1 MPDPSPYVHTDAH
14 GVMRVGRTR
23 VMLDGIIAA
32 WEQGDSP
39 ESIRSQYPA
48 LTLEEVYGAVAWCLA
63 HPDEVDAYRKR
74 QQAIWAQARAGAEA
88 NLPPVVR
95 RLREERAARARG
107 A

>member
-1 MPDPSPYVHTDAH
+1 MPDESSYVRTDEH

-23 VMLDGIIAA
+23 VMLDGVIAA
-32 WEQGDSP
+32 WEQGHSP

-48 LTLEEVYGAVAWCLA
+48 LSLEEVYGAVAWCLA
-63 HPDEVDAYRKR
+63 HPAEVDEYRRR
-74 QQAIWAQARAGAEA
+74 QQAVWDKARAEAEV

-95 RLREERAARARG
+95 RLRELRAARAKG